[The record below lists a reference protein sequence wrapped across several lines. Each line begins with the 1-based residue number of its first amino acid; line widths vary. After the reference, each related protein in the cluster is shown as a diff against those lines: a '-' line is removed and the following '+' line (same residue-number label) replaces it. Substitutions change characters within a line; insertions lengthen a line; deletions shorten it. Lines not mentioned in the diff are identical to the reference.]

1 MRLLVADKFPDSGLA
16 YLREQGHDVTYLPDT
31 SAGDLGNAVDGN
43 EILVVRSTEVDAAA
57 IERAPDL
64 ALIVRAGAGT
74 NTIDREAAAARAIH
88 VSNVPGRNAIAVAEL
103 TMGLILAI
111 DRRIPDNVSDL
122 RASEWNKSAYS
133 KGLGLMGR
141 SLGII
146 GLGAI
151 GMAVAS
157 RAASFG
163 LRLHALAKSRSQAT
177 EEAMAELE
185 FTIHDD
191 IETLAA
197 ATDIITLHVPAT
209 SDTSGLVD
217 TRFLAARK
225 PGTVLINTSRAD
237 VVDEAALLAVI
248 DDKDLWVGVDVFA
261 DEPGSGTDQI
271 HSQLAGHHRVYGTH
285 HIGASTAQA
294 QAAVAAGVLEVID
307 AFAGGEIVN
316 CVNLQ
321 PHVPDTTRITVR
333 HVDQVG
339 VLASML
345 MLIRDAGINVEHM
358 SNLVFQGAEAAS
370 ATLDLKGKVTDDLLE
385 RLMEIPEIIHA
396 RFNT

>member
-16 YLREQGHDVTYLPDT
+16 YLRERGHDVTYLPET
-31 SAGDLGNAVDGN
+31 GAADLGAAVDGN
-43 EILVVRSTEVDAAA
+43 EILVVRSTAVDAAV

-74 NTIDREAAAARAIH
+74 NTIDRAAAAGRAIH

-122 RASEWNKSAYS
+122 RSSEWNKSTYS

-141 SLGII
+141 GLGII

-151 GMAVAS
+151 GMEVAS

-163 LRLHALAKSRSQAT
+163 LHLHALAKTRNPAT

-185 FTIHDD
+185 FTVHDSVAA
-191 IETLAA
+191 LAA
-197 ATDIITLHVPAT
+197 ASDIITLHVPAT
-209 SDTSGLVD
+209 DDTSGLVD
-217 TRFLAARK
+217 SEFLANLK
-225 PGTVLINTSRAD
+225 PGTVLINTSRSD

-248 DDKDLWVGVDVFA
+248 DEKNLWVGVDVFA
-261 DEPGSGTDQI
+261 DEPGSGTDRI
-271 HSQLAGHHRVYGTH
+271 HSPLAGHPRVYGTH

-333 HVDQVG
+333 HLDKVG

-370 ATLDLKGKVTDDLLE
+370 ATLDLKGKVTDDLLD

>member
-1 MRLLVADKFPDSGLA
+1 MRLLIADRFPDSGLA
-16 YLREQGHDVTYLPDT
+16 HLREQGHEVEYLPDT
-31 SAGDLGNAVDGN
+31 TGEGLGDALGEA
-43 EILVVRSTEVDAAA
+43 EILVVRSTAVTAAA
-57 IERAPDL
+57 IERAVDL
-64 ALIVRAGAGT
+64 GLIVRAGAGT
-74 NTIDREAAAARAIH
+74 NTIDRQAAAARAIH
-88 VSNVPGRNAIAVAEL
+88 VSNVPGRNAVAVAEL

-122 RASEWNKSAYS
+122 RAAEWNKSAYS

-151 GMAVAS
+151 GLAVAT

-163 LRLHALAKSRSQAT
+163 LELHALAKPRGPAT
-177 EEAMAELE
+177 EESMTELG
-185 FTIHDD
+185 FSLHADVAG
-191 IETLAA
+191 LAGA
-197 ATDIITLHVPAT
+197 CDIITLHVPAT
-209 SDTSGLVD
+209 DGTSGLVD
-217 TRFLAARK
+217 ARFLAAVR

-248 DDKDLWVGVDVFA
+248 DEKGLWVGVDVFA
-261 DEPGSGTDQI
+261 DEPDSGRDRI
-271 HSQLAGHHRVYGTH
+271 ASPLADHPRVYGTH

-294 QAAVAAGVLEVID
+294 QAAVAEGVLEVID
-307 AFAGGEIVN
+307 AFAAGEILN

-333 HVDQVG
+333 HLDQVG
-339 VLASML
+339 VLAAML

-358 SNLVFQGAEAAS
+358 SNLVFQGAGAAS
-370 ATLDLKGKVTDDLLE
+370 ATLDLKGKVTDDLLD

>member
-1 MRLLVADKFPDSGLA
+1 M
-16 YLREQGHDVTYLPDT
+16 E
-31 SAGDLGNAVDGN
+31 
-43 EILVVRSTEVDAAA
+43 
-57 IERAPDL
+57 
-64 ALIVRAGAGT
+64 
-74 NTIDREAAAARAIH
+74 
-88 VSNVPGRNAIAVAEL
+88 
-103 TMGLILAI
+103 
-111 DRRIPDNVSDL
+111 
-122 RASEWNKSAYS
+122 
-133 KGLGLMGR
+133 
-141 SLGII
+141 
-146 GLGAI
+146 
-151 GMAVAS
+151 VAS

-163 LRLHALAKSRSQAT
+163 LHLHALAKTRNPAT

-185 FTIHDD
+185 FTVHDSVAA
-191 IETLAA
+191 LAA
-197 ATDIITLHVPAT
+197 ASDIITLHVPAT
-209 SDTSGLVD
+209 DDTSGLVD
-217 TRFLAARK
+217 SEFLANLK
-225 PGTVLINTSRAD
+225 PGTVLINTSRSD

-248 DDKDLWVGVDVFA
+248 DEKNLWVGVDVFA
-261 DEPGSGTDQI
+261 DEPGSGTDRI
-271 HSQLAGHHRVYGTH
+271 HSPLAGHPRVYGTH

-333 HVDQVG
+333 HLDKVG

-370 ATLDLKGKVTDDLLE
+370 ATLDLKGKVTDDLLD

>member
-1 MRLLVADKFPDSGLA
+1 MRLLLADKFPDSGLDH
-16 YLREQGHDVTYLPDT
+16 LRKEGHDVAYLPDT
-31 SAGDLGNAVDGN
+31 TGESLRDALEGI
-43 EILVVRSTEVDAAA
+43 EILVVRSTAVPAAA
-57 IERAPDL
+57 IERASDL

-74 NTIDREAAAARAIH
+74 NTIDRQAAAARAIH
-88 VSNVPGRNAIAVAEL
+88 VSNVPGRNAVAVAEL

-122 RASEWNKSAYS
+122 RGSEWNKSAYS

-151 GMAVAS
+151 GLAVAS

-163 LRLHALAKSRSQAT
+163 LQLHALAKPRSPAT
-177 EEAMAELE
+177 EESLAGLD
-185 FTIHDD
+185 FTFHDD
-191 IETLAA
+191 VAGLAA
-197 ATDIITLHVPAT
+197 AADIITLHVPAT
-209 SDTSGLVD
+209 DGTKGLVD
-217 TRFLAARK
+217 AGFLALVG

-237 VVDEAALLAVI
+237 VVDEAALLQVI
-248 DDKDLWVGVDVFA
+248 DEKDLWVGVDVFA
-261 DEPGSGTDQI
+261 DEPDSGTDHI
-271 HSQLAGHHRVYGTH
+271 ASPLAAHPRVYGTH

-307 AFAGGEIVN
+307 AFSAGEILN

-333 HVDQVG
+333 HLDRVG

-370 ATLDLKGKVTDDLLE
+370 ATLDLKGKVTDDLLD